1 MSLVRI
7 RMQLE
12 KWELAMEDDELGI
25 GVMPV
30 GPYLFFGDSSGRQ
43 SVVVSE
49 DYASRCLNQ
58 IAFRMGK
65 LTREEF
71 WSGKWLGELM
81 RYKSL
86 EKLWVGIRAEPS
98 NVSVAVP
105 RTTETVGI
113 GRAKRISPGLVAF
126 RVRERRVRACGHK
139 GYGEVDTGLKN
150 FRNTSGIGLYYREKP
165 GIKDW
170 CRAFP
175 LGQFSRRS

>member
-12 KWELAMEDDELGI
+12 KWELAREDDELGI

-30 GPYLFFGDSSGRQ
+30 GPYLFFGDSSGDNQ
-43 SVVVSE
+43 LIVSE
-49 DYASRCLNQ
+49 DYVSRCLNQ

-113 GRAKRISPGLVAF
+113 GRAKRISRDWWLFESESGEYGLVAT
-126 RVRERRVRACGHK
+126 K
-139 GYGEVDTGLKN
+139 DTVKWIL
-150 FRNTSGIGLYYREKP
+150 
-165 GIKDW
+165 D
-170 CRAFP
+170 
-175 LGQFSRRS
+175 

>member
-12 KWELAMEDDELGI
+12 KWELAREDDELGI

-30 GPYLFFGDSSGRQ
+30 GPYLFFGDSSGDNQ
-43 SVVVSE
+43 LIVSE

-113 GRAKRISPGLVAF
+113 GRAKRIS
-126 RVRERRVRACGHK
+126 RVRACGHK

-150 FRNTSGIGLYYREKP
+150 FRNTSGIGLYYRKSP
-165 GIKDW
+165 ASKIGAGLFRW
-170 CRAFP
+170 
-175 LGQFSRRS
+175 GQFSRRS